1 MTRFDY
7 ERKFESYPDLLT
19 LEQFRAMLGGIADG
33 TARKLM
39 RENRVEHFMV
49 NTTYYIPKIK
59 AIDYICSQHYR
70 LYRRKLKHRIK

>member
-1 MTRFDY
+1 MTRFEY
-7 ERKFESYPDLLT
+7 EHKFESYPDLLT

-39 RENRVEHFMV
+39 RENRVEHFLV

-70 LYRRKLKHRIK
+70 FYRRKLKHRIK

>member
-1 MTRFDY
+1 MTRFEY

-59 AIDYICSQHYR
+59 AIDYICGQHYR
-70 LYRRKLKHRIK
+70 RYRRKLKHCIN

>member
-1 MTRFDY
+1 MTRFEY

-19 LEQFRAMLGGIADG
+19 LEQFRAMLGGIADC
-33 TARKLM
+33 TARKLI

-70 LYRRKLKHRIK
+70 FYRRNLKHRIK

>member
-1 MTRFDY
+1 MTRFEY

-19 LEQFRAMLGGIADG
+19 LEQFRTMLGGIADG
-33 TARKLM
+33 TARKLV

-59 AIDYICSQHYR
+59 AIDYICGQHYR
-70 LYRRKLKHRIK
+70 RYRRKLKHCIN

>member
-1 MTRFDY
+1 MTRFEY

-39 RENRVEHFMV
+39 RENRVEHFMA

-59 AIDYICSQHYR
+59 AIDYICGQHYR
-70 LYRRKLKHRIK
+70 RYRRKLKHCIN

>member
-1 MTRFDY
+1 MTRFEY

-33 TARKLM
+33 TARRLM

-49 NTTYYIPKIK
+49 NTTYYI
-59 AIDYICSQHYR
+59 CSQHYR
-70 LYRRKLKHRIK
+70 FYRRKLKHRIK

>member
-1 MTRFDY
+1 MTRFEY

-33 TARKLM
+33 TARKLV
-39 RENRVEHFMV
+39 RENRVEHFTV

-70 LYRRKLKHRIK
+70 FYRRKLKHRIK